1 MVARV
6 QARSELPHESPPWW
20 LSRLPAGAGKTY
32 TMLGMD
38 AEPGIYLQTLTD
50 LFRAIEETRG
60 HADCSVSMSYLEVS
74 LPAGLLGDH
83 GPRGVGGSSGPLR
96 PALLLPQSY
105 RVSRCA
111 SPPRF
116 ITR

>member
-1 MVARV
+1 
-6 QARSELPHESPPWW
+6 
-20 LSRLPAGAGKTY
+20 
-32 TMLGMD
+32 MLGMD

-50 LFRAIEETRG
+50 LFRAIEETRS
-60 HADCSVSMSYLEVS
+60 HTDCSVSMSYLEVS
-74 LPAGLLGDH
+74 LPAGLLGDRS
-83 GPRGVGGSSGPLR
+83 PQGVGGSSGLLR

-105 RVSRCA
+105 HVSRCA